1 MEYVLS
7 VLNEVNKSDDISI
20 YVVGQYIID
29 RLLGISSNEIEIV
42 IENGFIDAIDRVFQR
57 LDFDNYTKEVRKE
70 VVFLRNKEKNIEIR
84 LIDLKNHVLRDHLQ
98 NRVIT
103 IDSMALPINL
113 YNEVQHENIIDPY
126 GGLKDLQGKKVRN
139 NLEREDALE
148 ISNILKAVRLMS
160 QYNFDMDGKFKD
172 FIVENHGKIET
183 SYSKNITD
191 ELFKILK
198 MEKTYYYF
206 KFLDQNLNIFQK
218 IFPEI
223 SPMKEVGE
231 CKYHVVDVFKHS
243 LYTMEILELIIYSDS
258 YFEEHIRKVYK
269 EHSKEEIALG
279 HSRLEFI
286 KLGAFFHDVGKPS
299 AMKIDETG
307 RTRFRGHEI
316 TGAEIIKDMAENL
329 GLSIKE
335 RDLLY
340 RLVAKHMIPLVLY
353 KKNDVSGKTLYKMF
367 KELGDDTLDVLLIA
381 LADII
386 ATRKL
391 LEPTEEMGKFKIHVE
406 YIANNYLTR
415 FKEVEDISHII
426 TGKNVIK
433 NFDLGEDVLINELI
447 EEVRKAIYNGKIG
460 TSKEAAL
467 KFIEG
472 VL

>member
-391 LEPTEEMGKFKIHVE
+391 LDPTEEMGKFKIHVE